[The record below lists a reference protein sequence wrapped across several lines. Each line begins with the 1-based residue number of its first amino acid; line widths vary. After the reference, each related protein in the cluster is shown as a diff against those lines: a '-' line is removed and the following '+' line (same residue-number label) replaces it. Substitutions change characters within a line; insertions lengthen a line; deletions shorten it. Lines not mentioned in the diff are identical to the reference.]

1 MGYFLTCDHLHQTS
15 PLTART
21 LETLI
26 RLATA
31 HAKARLSPKV
41 EEEDAQQAELIMR
54 FALFKEVTKRGRRK
68 KRKLNDGGAVRKGED
83 AEGSDDDSDGSG
95 DELHP
100 PVERMSMP
108 PAGPVAAQA
117 RVPPRNG
124 ATLDPIW
131 GDESQ
136 DVQME
141 PEPQPVA
148 SGPSVDGGVQPERFV
163 FL

>member
-1 MGYFLTCDHLHQTS
+1 MTEYNLHQTS

-54 FALFKEVTKRGRRK
+54 FALFKEVPKRVRRK

-83 AEGSDDDSDGSG
+83 AEGSDDDSDGSE
-95 DELHP
+95 DEMNP
-100 PVERMSMP
+100 QVERMTMP
-108 PAGPVAAQA
+108 PAGPATAQA
-117 RVPPRNG
+117 RAAPQNEV
-124 ATLDPIW
+124 ALDPIW
-131 GDESQ
+131 GNESQ
-136 DVQME
+136 DVQMDLE
-141 PEPQPVA
+141 SQPA
-148 SGPSVDGGVQPERFV
+148 PSAPGLNGDVQPGRFV
-163 FL
+163 FPFS